1 MSTNQNYTKL
11 KDLVTGSEGS
21 GFITIDGQNR
31 YFFELAKIDANI
43 EFNVIAKKLFGHR
56 LKQHKVVGAEGKG
69 SLSIY
74 NVSPASLEI
83 YNQYI
88 KEGKTPQISIQTM
101 NEDPASTIGRRT
113 VVMRNVIL
121 AKTPVAYLDDS
132 SEDLNTT
139 DTDFTFDDVDDLE
152 SYVFPENMR

>member
-21 GFITIDGQNR
+21 AFITIDGQNR

-43 EFNVIAKKLFGHR
+43 EFTVIAKKLFGHR

-69 SLSIY
+69 SLSYY
-74 NVSPASLEI
+74 NVSPAALEI

-88 KEGKTPQISIQTM
+88 KEGKTPPISIQTM
-101 NEDPASTIGRRT
+101 NEDKASTIGRRT

-139 DTDFTFDDVDDLE
+139 DTDFYFDDVDNLE